1 MKTER
6 YIIVLLAVTAAWA
19 AAASA
24 QVRVSAQ
31 VDTGKDIYVGENFGY
46 YIVIKGTNQAGQVDL
61 APLQPYNP
69 QSTGNRNQ
77 SSINVINGTTTQSV
91 TTIMTYSLTAN
102 RVGRI
107 QIPSLTVEV
116 QGRTYHTN
124 PVSVN
129 VLKPGTTD
137 RLDLDVTLSEHQC
150 YVGQPVIM
158 TVKFYIS
165 ATIGDFQFNIP
176 ALSSD
181 AFYIEDPDVS
191 NGQAK
196 AYRLG
201 SGITALISQYRVTH
215 NGMDSVLLSFSKVL
229 IPKRSG
235 PIDLPAASV
244 SAAVAVGRVRS
255 NDPFDSFF
263 GAQTRYKQFM
273 VTSEPFKLTVRPVPD
288 EGKPAQFYGLVGQ
301 YTISASATPTSV
313 NVGDPITLTIKIGG
327 NKYLKPVRWP
337 ALEELPELAANFKIP
352 SQKASPTI
360 EDGFK
365 VFTQTI
371 RANNDKVTEIPSI
384 PLAYFDAAKGAYV
397 TAKTQPIELR
407 VAPTKVLTSADLEGA
422 GFTPVNREVEA
433 IKKGLSA
440 NYEGLDVL
448 HNMSFS
454 PLAAVTSPGYAALWA
469 LPLMLLVSS
478 TVIRICTRT
487 SPERVAAK
495 RRRRACGKAVGQ
507 LKKLRVEGVPPANGG
522 NVSRA
527 SRPRSEGGT
536 PSALRGQDGRDT
548 IQPNEQL
555 ASIMKHYIGERFD
568 KTAGSLTPDDCY
580 EAIAAATKNA
590 QAAEQYRQTVAGLD
604 AGRYAPMEINVDADR
619 IKEVIAL
626 IRTIEKD
633 AGRAARSTSG
643 RSARARRRV
652 PALLLAAAFALS
664 WLTAPAQAALS
675 RQDAYALL
683 NQANRLFR
691 KANSISN
698 DPNQAKR
705 LYERAIL
712 NYEKIVRDGHIR
724 NSKLFYDLGN
734 AYFLKQDLG
743 RAILNYRRAE
753 KLDKSDANVQKN
765 LAFARSRRFDK
776 VDVKTEKRVLE
787 TLFFWH
793 YDFSTKTKFLLM
805 CIGFAMLCVSLTV
818 MIWRGRTAPPVVTA
832 AIGVLLTVCFLTSV
846 ILDARNQSEEV
857 GGVITAS
864 QVIARQGD
872 GPNYPES
879 FKDALHAGTEF
890 DLLERRPGWFHI
902 KLSDGSDGWI
912 PDKAAE
918 LI

>member
-1 MKTER
+1 MELSAIKRPVRLKKMKTAKN
-6 YIIVLLAVTAAWA
+6 IVVLLAVTAAWS

-31 VDTGKDIYVGENFGY
+31 VDTGKDIYIGENFGY
-46 YIVIKGTNQAGQVDL
+46 YIVIEGTSEAGQVDL
-61 APLQPYNP
+61 RPLQQYNP

-77 SSINVINGTTTQSV
+77 SSVNIINGKTTQSI
-91 TTIMTYSLTAN
+91 TTVMTYALTAN
-102 RVGRI
+102 QVGRI
-107 QIPSLTVEV
+107 QIPSVTVEV
-116 QGRTYHTN
+116 QGKTYHTN
-124 PVSVN
+124 PVTVN
-129 VLKPGTTD
+129 ILKPGTTD

-150 YVGQPVIM
+150 YVGQPVVM
-158 TVKFYIS
+158 TVKFYVS

-176 ALSSD
+176 AFRSD

-191 NGQAK
+191 DGQAK
-196 AYRLG
+196 AYRLS

-215 NGMDSVLLSFSKVL
+215 NGRDSVLLSFSKVL

-235 PIDLPAASV
+235 QIDLPAALV

-255 NDPFDSFF
+255 ADPFDSFF
-263 GAQTRYKQFM
+263 GAQTRYRQFM
-273 VTSEPFKLTVRPVPD
+273 VTSAPFKLTVRPVPD
-288 EGKPAQFYGLVGQ
+288 EGKPDQFYGLVGQ

-360 EDGFK
+360 ENGFK

-371 RANNDKVTEIPSI
+371 RANSDKVTEIPSI

-397 TAKTQPIELR
+397 TAKTEPIKLE

-422 GFTPVNREVEA
+422 GFTPVNREVES

-448 HNMSFS
+448 HDMSFS

-469 LPLMLLVSS
+469 LPLMALISS
-478 TVIRICTRT
+478 VLIRLSTRT
-487 SPERVAAK
+487 NPEKIVAK

-507 LKKLRVEGVPPANGG
+507 LKKLRVEGVPPSN
-522 NVSRA
+522 
-527 SRPRSEGGT
+527 
-536 PSALRGQDGRDT
+536 RGLEARDM

-568 KTAGSLTPDDCY
+568 KTAGSLTADDCY
-580 EAIAAATKNA
+580 ETIAAATKNA
-590 QAAEQYRQTVAGLD
+590 QAADQYRQTITGLD
-604 AGRYAPMEINVDADR
+604 AGRYAPVEINVDADK

-626 IRTIEKD
+626 IRTIEKQVGC
-633 AGRAARSTSG
+633 ATRCTPR
-643 RSARARRRV
+643 RSARAKRQL
-652 PALLLAAAFALS
+652 PTLLLATALALAALA
-664 WLTAPAQAALS
+664 APAQAALS

-683 NQANRLFR
+683 NQANQLFR

-712 NYEKIVRDGHIR
+712 NYEKIIRDGHIE

-753 KLDKSDANVQKN
+753 KLDKSDTNIQKN

-793 YDFSTKTKFLLM
+793 YDFGMKTKFLLM
-805 CIGFAMLCVSLTV
+805 CIGFAVVCVSLTV
-818 MIWRGRTAPPVVTA
+818 MIWRGRTAPSVVTA
-832 AIGVLLTVCFLTSV
+832 VLGGLLTVCFFTSV
-846 ILDARNQSEEV
+846 VLDARARSEAV
-857 GGVITAS
+857 CGVITAN
-864 QVIARQGD
+864 QVVARQGD

-879 FKDALHAGTEF
+879 FKDPLHAGTEF
-890 DLLERRPGWFHI
+890 DLVERRPGWFHI
-902 KLSDGSDGWI
+902 RLSDDSDGWI